1 MAQTLGLARREGS
14 PELRTYSSPN
24 PYPRPVDEHTIE
36 LAGAPVFYR
45 SAPVTSDA
53 ATPIYLHGIP
63 TSSDDWLSLLEQA
76 GGVAPDLIGFGRTG
90 KAGHL
95 KYTLS
100 DLAAFLERLLARLD
114 IDQLTIVGHQ
124 WGAAAGLVFA
134 QRHPGRVRRIVLC
147 DPLPL
152 TGGFH
157 WPRPATLFR
166 RRGVGELVMGSTPR
180 WLLGRTLR
188 RSCANPDVFSP
199 RRVRSVWE
207 QFDQGTQRA
216 ILRLHR
222 ATGERD
228 LADAGAELDSL
239 RMPALVV
246 WGEQDPW
253 LPAAFAEAYGRQLCR
268 AAVYRVPDAGHWP
281 WLERTEVSE
290 RIAEFIGR

>member
-1 MAQTLGLARREGS
+1 MIRH
-14 PELRTYSSPN
+14 
-24 PYPRPVDEHTIE
+24 YPRAVDEHTIE

-45 SAPVTSDA
+45 SAPATSDA

-63 TSSDDWLSLLEQA
+63 TSSDDWFSLLERA
-76 GGVAPDLIGFGRTG
+76 GGVAPDLLGFGRTT

-95 KYTLS
+95 DYTLAG
-100 DLAAFLERLLARLD
+100 LARFLELLVARLD

-157 WPRPATLFR
+157 WGGPPTLLR

-180 WLLGRTLR
+180 WLLARTLR
-188 RSCANPDVFSP
+188 RACVNADAFSP
-199 RRVRSVWE
+199 RRMGSVWE

-222 ATGERD
+222 ATSERE
-228 LADAGAELDSL
+228 LADAGAELASL
-239 RMPALVV
+239 QMPALVV

-253 LPAAFAEAYGRQLCR
+253 LPVAFAEAYGERLPE
-268 AAVYRVPDAGHWP
+268 ATVHRVADAGHWP
-281 WLERTEVSE
+281 WLERTEVGE
-290 RIAEFIGR
+290 RIAEFIRR